1 MTTTLVFLGLSVFM
15 LLAVVILYLNEEY
28 LPVESIITKILSKN
42 QQNLEKIA
50 IFVDL
55 ARLVVLHIH
64 LKNKKVQQRTHLC
77 HLVLAL
83 CIVVL
88 FASYLLADF
97 IEDVY
102 LKWIGFLVYYFIIN
116 VSIIIGY
123 IVLYNMTSKY
133 YEEIRT

>member
-64 LKNKKVQQRTHLC
+64 LKNKKV
-77 HLVLAL
+77 
-83 CIVVL
+83 
-88 FASYLLADF
+88 
-97 IEDVY
+97 
-102 LKWIGFLVYYFIIN
+102 
-116 VSIIIGY
+116 
-123 IVLYNMTSKY
+123 
-133 YEEIRT
+133 